1 MGSKLSDSLAFCTAK
16 VKVFHIKVYL
26 YDVQYHHMELSKDI
40 LGGRQMEDRVLDW
53 AVYEKTAREMAAEG
67 LVLLKND
74 NKALP
79 LKQGETVSVFGRMQ
93 NHYYKSGTG
102 SGGMVNVARVVG
114 ILDALNECKDVNV
127 NQKLAETYAAWD
139 KEHPV
144 ELGLGWG
151 QEPWSQAE
159 MPVTDELV
167 QEAAGESDSAI
178 VIIARTAGEDKD
190 NTLEKGAFMLTD
202 IETDM
207 LRLVRENFQK
217 MVVLL
222 NVGGLIDMSFLDTIS
237 PDACMYVWQGG
248 MVGGYGVVDVL
259 VGDVSP
265 SGKLT
270 DTIAYDIKDYPA
282 YDNFGGEERNFYAE
296 DIYVG
301 YRYFETFA
309 KDKVRYPFGYGLS
322 YTDFKIGVK
331 HASMDFEKGVAN
343 ICVKVTNTG
352 KRLGKEV
359 VQVYGEMP
367 QGRLGKPSRV
377 LIDFAKTKELVPG
390 LSDELKFEIPLDRMA
405 SFDDSGVTGHRNC
418 YVLEAGDYTI
428 HVGNSI
434 RNTTECLF
442 FELAETVELQKLQE
456 ALAPYE
462 KFDRMK
468 PFCDENGRM
477 LIEYEETPLVTV
489 DMYDR
494 REQELPE
501 EIPVTGDKGITLLDV
516 REGRATMDEFIAQ
529 FDDED
534 LACFVRGEGMGSS
547 LVTAGTASAFAGV
560 SPNLIA
566 HKIPSVCCDD
576 GPSGMRLDSGMKAFS
591 LPNGTLCG
599 CSFNKELNTRLYAL
613 LGLEMTANKVE
624 VLLGPGMNI
633 HRHPL
638 NGRNFEYFSEDPYL
652 TGSIATAQLE
662 GLKSSG
668 VSGTIKHFCGNN
680 QEYHRHTTDSV
691 ISQRALRE
699 IYLKGFEIAVKS
711 GYADS
716 VMTTYG
722 LVNGLYT
729 AGSYDLNTTILRNEW
744 GFTGVV
750 MTDWWASINRR
761 GMEPDANDFAT
772 MIQAQNDMYMCCP
785 DGSKNMGGDNVI
797 EALQDGRILRAEL
810 QRIAKNVC
818 NFAMNTNAFKR
829 LVGEPVE
836 VEIIN
841 RPKQADDFS
850 IDDVEYINVD
860 RDILI
865 DLTEKAST
873 ADTNYVIALDVE
885 HPGEYEVSLRGSS
898 TLEKLAQL
906 PCTLFFNGFPVSNF
920 TFNGTD
926 GKDVVIRKEVK
937 FYGRFNVLR
946 LYVKSNGL
954 DLKDIKFSFEKEF

>member
-1 MGSKLSDSLAFCTAK
+1 
-16 VKVFHIKVYL
+16 
-26 YDVQYHHMELSKDI
+26 
-40 LGGRQMEDRVLDW
+40 MEDRVLDW
-53 AVYEKTAREMAAEG
+53 AVYENTAREMVAEG

-102 SGGMVNVARVVG
+102 SGGMVNVAKVVG

-159 MPVTDELV
+159 MPVTEELV

-331 HASMDFEKGVAN
+331 HASLDFEKGVAN

-405 SFDDSGVTGHRNC
+405 SFDDSGATGHRNC

-501 EIPVTGDKGITLLDV
+501 EILVTGDKGITLLDV
-516 REGRATMDEFIAQ
+516 REGRASMDEFIAQ

-680 QEYHRHTTDSV
+680 QEYHRHTMDSV

-699 IYLKGFEIAVKS
+699 VYLKGFEIAVKS

-785 DGSKNMGGDNVI
+785 DGSKNMGGDNVL

-818 NFAMNTNAFKR
+818 SFAMDTNAFKR
-829 LVGEPVE
+829 LVGEPVNI
-836 VEIIN
+836 EIIN

-865 DLTEKAST
+865 DLTEKTST

-954 DLKDIKFSFEKEF
+954 DLKDIKFRFEKEF

>member
-1 MGSKLSDSLAFCTAK
+1 
-16 VKVFHIKVYL
+16 
-26 YDVQYHHMELSKDI
+26 MELSKDI

-53 AVYEKTAREMAAEG
+53 EVYEKTAREMAAEG

-139 KEHPV
+139 EEHPV

-159 MPVTDELV
+159 MPVTEELV

-190 NTLEKGAFMLTD
+190 NTFEKGAFMLTD

-248 MVGGYGVVDVL
+248 MVGGYGVADVL

-331 HASMDFEKGVAN
+331 HASLDFEKGVAN

-405 SFDDSGVTGHRNC
+405 SFDDSGATGHRNC

-516 REGRATMDEFIAQ
+516 REGKASMDEFIAQ

-829 LVGEPVE
+829 LVGEPVNI
-836 VEIIN
+836 EIIN

>member
-1 MGSKLSDSLAFCTAK
+1 
-16 VKVFHIKVYL
+16 
-26 YDVQYHHMELSKDI
+26 
-40 LGGRQMEDRVLDW
+40 MEDRVLDW
-53 AVYEKTAREMAAEG
+53 AVYEKTAREMVAEG

-102 SGGMVNVARVVG
+102 SGGMVNVAKVVG

-144 ELGLGWG
+144 ELGFGWG

-159 MPVTDELV
+159 MPVTEELV

-190 NTLEKGAFMLTD
+190 NTLEKGAYMLTD
-202 IETDM
+202 IELDM
-207 LRLVRENFQK
+207 LRLVRENFKK
-217 MVVLL
+217 MTVLL
-222 NVGGLIDMSFLDTIS
+222 NVGGLIDMSFLDSIS

-259 VGDVSP
+259 MGDVSP

-282 YDNFGGEERNFYAE
+282 YDNFGDEKRNFYAE

-322 YTDFKIGVK
+322 YTDFKISVK
-331 HASMDFEKGVAN
+331 HASLDFENGVAN

-367 QGRLGKPSRV
+367 QGKLGKPARV
-377 LIDFAKTKELVPG
+377 LIDFDKTKEIIPG

-405 SFDDSGVTGHRNC
+405 SFDDSGVTGYRNC

-434 RNTTECLF
+434 RNTEECLF
-442 FELAETVELQKLQE
+442 FELAETVEIQKLQE

-494 REQELPE
+494 RKQELPE
-501 EIPVTGDKGITLLDV
+501 EIPVTDDKGIALLDV
-516 REGRATMDEFIAQ
+516 KEGRSSMDEFIAQ

-560 SPNLIA
+560 SPKLIA

-599 CSFNKELNTRLYAL
+599 CSFNRELNTRLYTL
-613 LGLEMTANKVE
+613 LGLEMTANRVE

-633 HRHPL
+633 HRFPL

-652 TGSIATAQLE
+652 TGAMATAQLK

-680 QEYHRHTTDSV
+680 QEYSRHTSDSI

-699 IYLKGFEIAVKS
+699 IYLKGFEMAVRS

-716 VMTTYG
+716 IMTTYG

-761 GMEPDANDFAT
+761 GEEPNRTDFAT

-785 DGSKNMGGDNVI
+785 DGSKNMSNDNVI
-797 EALQDGRILRAEL
+797 EALQDGRIERAEL

-818 NFAMNTNAFKR
+818 NFAMNTNAFLR
-829 LVGEPVE
+829 IVGEPVNI
-836 VEIIN
+836 EIIN
-841 RPKQADDFS
+841 RPKMADDFDL
-850 IDDVEYINVD
+850 DDVEYSIVD
-860 RDILI
+860 KDIVI
-865 DLTEKAST
+865 DLTEKASV
-873 ADTNYVIALDVE
+873 ADTNYVIALDISA
-885 HPGEYEVSLRGSS
+885 PGEYKVRLRGSS
-898 TLEKLAQL
+898 TLGELAQI
-906 PCTLFFNGFPVSNF
+906 PCTLFYNGFPVSNF

-926 GKDVVIRKEVK
+926 GKVVVIEKNIK
-937 FYGRFNVLR
+937 LYNRFNVLR

-954 DLKDIKFSFEKEF
+954 NLKDVEFIFEKELQ

>member
-1 MGSKLSDSLAFCTAK
+1 
-16 VKVFHIKVYL
+16 
-26 YDVQYHHMELSKDI
+26 
-40 LGGRQMEDRVLDW
+40 MEDRVLDW
-53 AVYEKTAREMAAEG
+53 AVYEKTAREMVAEG

-102 SGGMVNVARVVG
+102 SGGMVNVAKVVG

-159 MPVTDELV
+159 MPVTEELV

-331 HASMDFEKGVAN
+331 HASLDFEKGVAN

-405 SFDDSGVTGHRNC
+405 SFDDSGATGHRNC

-501 EIPVTGDKGITLLDV
+501 EILVTGDKGITLLDV
-516 REGRATMDEFIAQ
+516 REGRASMDEFIAQ

-680 QEYHRHTTDSV
+680 QEYHRHTMDSV

-699 IYLKGFEIAVKS
+699 VYLKGFEIAVKS
-711 GYADS
+711 GYTDS

-785 DGSKNMGGDNVI
+785 DGSKNMGGDNVL

-818 NFAMNTNAFKR
+818 SFAMDTNAFKR
-829 LVGEPVE
+829 LVGEPVNI
-836 VEIIN
+836 EIIN

>member
-1 MGSKLSDSLAFCTAK
+1 
-16 VKVFHIKVYL
+16 
-26 YDVQYHHMELSKDI
+26 
-40 LGGRQMEDRVLDW
+40 MEDRVLDW
-53 AVYEKTAREMAAEG
+53 AVYEKTAREMVAEG

-102 SGGMVNVARVVG
+102 SGGMVNVAKVVG

-331 HASMDFEKGVAN
+331 HASLDFEKGVAN

-405 SFDDSGVTGHRNC
+405 SFDDSGAAGHRNC

-468 PFCDENGRM
+468 PFCDENGMM

-516 REGRATMDEFIAQ
+516 REGKATMDEFIAQ

-591 LPNGTLCG
+591 LSNGTLCG

-680 QEYHRHTTDSV
+680 QEYHRHTMDSV

-785 DGSKNMGGDNVI
+785 DGSKNMGGDNVL

-818 NFAMNTNAFKR
+818 SFAMDTNAFKR
-829 LVGEPVE
+829 LVGEPVNI
-836 VEIIN
+836 EIIN

>member
-1 MGSKLSDSLAFCTAK
+1 
-16 VKVFHIKVYL
+16 
-26 YDVQYHHMELSKDI
+26 
-40 LGGRQMEDRVLDW
+40 MEDRVLDW
-53 AVYEKTAREMAAEG
+53 AVYENTAREMVAEG

-102 SGGMVNVARVVG
+102 SGGMVNVAKVVG

-159 MPVTDELV
+159 MPVTEELV

-331 HASMDFEKGVAN
+331 HASLDFEKGVAN

-405 SFDDSGVTGHRNC
+405 SFDDSGATGHRNC

-501 EIPVTGDKGITLLDV
+501 EIPVTADKGITLLDV
-516 REGRATMDEFIAQ
+516 KESRATMDEFIAQ

-599 CSFNKELNTRLYAL
+599 CSFNRELNTRLYAL

-633 HRHPL
+633 HRYPL
-638 NGRNFEYFSEDPYL
+638 NGRNFEYFSEDPYI
-652 TGSIATAQLE
+652 TGSIAAAQLE

-711 GYADS
+711 GYADA

-785 DGSKNMGGDNVI
+785 DGSKNMGGDNVL
-797 EALQDGRILRAEL
+797 EALQDGRILRTEL

-818 NFAMNTNAFKR
+818 SFAMDTNAFKR
-829 LVGEPVE
+829 LVGEPVNI
-836 VEIIN
+836 EIIN

-937 FYGRFNVLR
+937 FYSRFNVLR

>member
-1 MGSKLSDSLAFCTAK
+1 
-16 VKVFHIKVYL
+16 
-26 YDVQYHHMELSKDI
+26 
-40 LGGRQMEDRVLDW
+40 MEDRVLDW
-53 AVYEKTAREMAAEG
+53 AVYEKTAREMVAEG

-102 SGGMVNVARVVG
+102 SGGMVNVAKVVG

-159 MPVTDELV
+159 MPVTEELV

-331 HASMDFEKGVAN
+331 HASLDFEKGVAN

-390 LSDELKFEIPLDRMA
+390 LSDELKFEIPLERMA
-405 SFDDSGVTGHRNC
+405 SFDDSGATGHRNC

-442 FELAETVELQKLQE
+442 FELAETVELKKLQE

-516 REGRATMDEFIAQ
+516 KEGRASMDEFIAQ

-566 HKIPSVCCDD
+566 HKIPSVCCGD

-599 CSFNKELNTRLYAL
+599 CSFNRELNTRLYAL

-680 QEYHRHTTDSV
+680 QEYHRHTMDSV

-772 MIQAQNDMYMCCP
+772 MIQAQNDMYMCCL
-785 DGSKNMGGDNVI
+785 DGSKNMGGDNVL

-818 NFAMNTNAFKR
+818 SFAMDTNAFKR

-836 VEIIN
+836 IEIIN

>member
-1 MGSKLSDSLAFCTAK
+1 
-16 VKVFHIKVYL
+16 
-26 YDVQYHHMELSKDI
+26 
-40 LGGRQMEDRVLDW
+40 MEDRVLDW

-159 MPVTDELV
+159 MPVTEELV
-167 QEAAGESDSAI
+167 QEVAGESDSAI

-248 MVGGYGVVDVL
+248 MVGGYGVADVL

-331 HASMDFEKGVAN
+331 HASLDFEKGVAN

-377 LIDFAKTKELVPG
+377 LIDFSKTKELVPG

-434 RNTTECLF
+434 RNTTECLL

-501 EIPVTGDKGITLLDV
+501 EIPVTGDKGIMLLDV
-516 REGRATMDEFIAQ
+516 REGKATMDEFIAQ

-599 CSFNKELNTRLYAL
+599 SSFNRELNTRLYAL

-680 QEYHRHTTDSV
+680 QE
-691 ISQRALRE
+691 
-699 IYLKGFEIAVKS
+699 
-711 GYADS
+711 
-716 VMTTYG
+716 
-722 LVNGLYT
+722 
-729 AGSYDLNTTILRNEW
+729 
-744 GFTGVV
+744 
-750 MTDWWASINRR
+750 
-761 GMEPDANDFAT
+761 
-772 MIQAQNDMYMCCP
+772 
-785 DGSKNMGGDNVI
+785 
-797 EALQDGRILRAEL
+797 
-810 QRIAKNVC
+810 
-818 NFAMNTNAFKR
+818 
-829 LVGEPVE
+829 
-836 VEIIN
+836 
-841 RPKQADDFS
+841 
-850 IDDVEYINVD
+850 
-860 RDILI
+860 
-865 DLTEKAST
+865 
-873 ADTNYVIALDVE
+873 
-885 HPGEYEVSLRGSS
+885 
-898 TLEKLAQL
+898 
-906 PCTLFFNGFPVSNF
+906 
-920 TFNGTD
+920 
-926 GKDVVIRKEVK
+926 
-937 FYGRFNVLR
+937 
-946 LYVKSNGL
+946 
-954 DLKDIKFSFEKEF
+954 

>member
-1 MGSKLSDSLAFCTAK
+1 
-16 VKVFHIKVYL
+16 
-26 YDVQYHHMELSKDI
+26 
-40 LGGRQMEDRVLDW
+40 MEDRVLDW
-53 AVYEKTAREMAAEG
+53 AVYENTAREMVAEG

-102 SGGMVNVARVVG
+102 SGGMVNVAKVVG

-159 MPVTDELV
+159 MPVTEELV

-405 SFDDSGVTGHRNC
+405 SFDDSGATGHRNC

-501 EIPVTGDKGITLLDV
+501 EILVTGDKGITLLDV
-516 REGRATMDEFIAQ
+516 REGRASMDEFIAQ

-680 QEYHRHTTDSV
+680 QEYHRHTMDSV

-699 IYLKGFEIAVKS
+699 VYLKGFEIAVKS

-785 DGSKNMGGDNVI
+785 DGSKNMGGDNVL

-818 NFAMNTNAFKR
+818 SFAMDTNAFKR
-829 LVGEPVE
+829 LVGEPVNI
-836 VEIIN
+836 EIIN

-954 DLKDIKFSFEKEF
+954 DLKDIKFRFEKEF

>member
-1 MGSKLSDSLAFCTAK
+1 
-16 VKVFHIKVYL
+16 
-26 YDVQYHHMELSKDI
+26 
-40 LGGRQMEDRVLDW
+40 MEDRVLDW
-53 AVYEKTAREMAAEG
+53 AVYEKTAREMVAEG

-102 SGGMVNVARVVG
+102 SGGMVNVAKVVG

-159 MPVTDELV
+159 MPVTEELV

-331 HASMDFEKGVAN
+331 HASLDFEKGVAN

-377 LIDFAKTKELVPG
+377 LVDFAKTKELVPG

-405 SFDDSGVTGHRNC
+405 SFDDSGATGHRNC

-516 REGRATMDEFIAQ
+516 KESRATMDEFVAQ

-599 CSFNKELNTRLYAL
+599 CSFNRELNTRLYAL

-680 QEYHRHTTDSV
+680 QEYHRHTMDSV

-785 DGSKNMGGDNVI
+785 DGSKNMGGDNVL
-797 EALQDGRILRAEL
+797 EALHDGRILRAEL

-818 NFAMNTNAFKR
+818 SFAMDTNAFKR

-836 VEIIN
+836 IEIIN
-841 RPKQADDFS
+841 RPKQTDDFS

-885 HPGEYEVSLRGSS
+885 HPGEYDVSLRGSS

-937 FYGRFNVLR
+937 FYSRFNVLR

>member
-1 MGSKLSDSLAFCTAK
+1 MFKMLE
-16 VKVFHIKVYL
+16 VKY
-26 YDVQYHHMELSKDI
+26 
-40 LGGRQMEDRVLDW
+40 MEDRILDW
-53 AVYEKTAREMAAEG
+53 AVYEKTAREMVTEG
-67 LVLLKND
+67 MVLLKND

-159 MPVTDELV
+159 MPVTEELV

-202 IETDM
+202 IELDM
-207 LRLVRENFQK
+207 LRLVRDNFKK
-217 MVVLL
+217 MIVLL
-222 NVGGLIDMSFLDTIS
+222 NVGGLIDMSFFDTIS

-259 VGDVSP
+259 MGDVSP

-282 YDNFGGEERNFYAE
+282 YDNFGDEKRNFYAE

-322 YTDFKIGVK
+322 YTDFKISVK
-331 HASMDFEKGVAN
+331 HASLDFEKGVAN

-367 QGRLGKPSRV
+367 QGKLGKPARV
-377 LIDFAKTKELVPG
+377 LIDFGKTKELVPG

-434 RNTTECLF
+434 RNTAECLL

-477 LIEYEETPLVTV
+477 LVEYEETPLVTV

-494 REQELPE
+494 RKQELPE

-516 REGRATMDEFIAQ
+516 KEGKSSMDEFIAQ

-560 SPNLIA
+560 SPKLIV

-576 GPSGMRLDSGMKAFS
+576 GPSGMRFDSGMKAFS

-599 CSFNKELNTRLYAL
+599 CSFNRELNTRLYAL
-613 LGLEMTANKVE
+613 LGLEMTANRVE

-633 HRHPL
+633 HRFPL

-652 TGSIATAQLE
+652 TGSMATAQLK

-680 QEYHRHTTDSV
+680 QEFHRHTSDSI

-699 IYLKGFEIAVKS
+699 IYLKGFEMAVKS

-716 VMTTYG
+716 IMTTYG

-729 AGSYDLNTTILRNEW
+729 AGSYDLNTEILRNEW
-744 GFTGVV
+744 RFTGVV

-761 GMEPDANDFAT
+761 GEEPSRTDFAT

-785 DGSKNMGGDNVI
+785 DGSKNMSDDNVI
-797 EALQDGRILRAEL
+797 EALQDGRIERSEL

-818 NFAMNTNAFKR
+818 NFAMNTNAFLR
-829 LVGEPVE
+829 LVGEPVNI
-836 VEIIN
+836 EIIN
-841 RPKQADDFS
+841 RPKMADDFDL
-850 IDDVEYINVD
+850 DDVEYSVVD
-860 RDILI
+860 RDIVI
-865 DLTEKAST
+865 DLTEKASV
-873 ADTNYVIALDVE
+873 ADTNYVIALDISN
-885 HPGEYEVSLRGSS
+885 PGEYKIRLRGSS
-898 TLEKLAQL
+898 TLGELAQL
-906 PCTLFFNGFPVSNF
+906 PCTLFYNGFPVSNF

-926 GKDVVIRKEVK
+926 GKDVVIEKDIK
-937 FYGRFNVLR
+937 FYNRFNVLR

-954 DLKDIKFSFEKEF
+954 DLKDIEFSFDKELQ

>member
-1 MGSKLSDSLAFCTAK
+1 
-16 VKVFHIKVYL
+16 
-26 YDVQYHHMELSKDI
+26 
-40 LGGRQMEDRVLDW
+40 MEDRVLDW
-53 AVYEKTAREMAAEG
+53 AVYEKTAREMVAEG

-102 SGGMVNVARVVG
+102 SGGMVNVAKVVG

-159 MPVTDELV
+159 MPVTEELV

-331 HASMDFEKGVAN
+331 HASLDFEKGVAN

-405 SFDDSGVTGHRNC
+405 SFDDSGATGHRNC

-494 REQELPE
+494 REWELPE
-501 EIPVTGDKGITLLDV
+501 EIPVTGDKEITLLDV
-516 REGRATMDEFIAQ
+516 REGRASMDEFIAQ

-797 EALQDGRILRAEL
+797 EALQDGRISRAEL

-818 NFAMNTNAFKR
+818 SFAMNTNAFKR
-829 LVGEPVE
+829 LVGEPVNI
-836 VEIIN
+836 EITN

-920 TFNGTD
+920 TFNGT
-926 GKDVVIRKEVK
+926 GGEDVVIRKKVK

>member
-1 MGSKLSDSLAFCTAK
+1 
-16 VKVFHIKVYL
+16 
-26 YDVQYHHMELSKDI
+26 
-40 LGGRQMEDRVLDW
+40 MEDRVLDW
-53 AVYEKTAREMAAEG
+53 AVYEKTAREMVAEG

-79 LKQGETVSVFGRMQ
+79 LKHGETVSVFGRMQ

-102 SGGMVNVARVVG
+102 SGGMVNVAKVVG

-159 MPVTDELV
+159 MPVTEELV

-248 MVGGYGVVDVL
+248 MFGGYGVVDVL

-331 HASMDFEKGVAN
+331 HASLDFEKGVAN

-405 SFDDSGVTGHRNC
+405 SFDDSGATGHRNC

-501 EIPVTGDKGITLLDV
+501 EIPVTGDKGITLLGV
-516 REGRATMDEFIAQ
+516 REGKATMDEFIAQ
-529 FDDED
+529 FDDEN

-599 CSFNKELNTRLYAL
+599 CSFNRELNTRLYAL

-633 HRHPL
+633 HRYPL

-680 QEYHRHTTDSV
+680 QEYHRHTMDSV

-785 DGSKNMGGDNVI
+785 DGSKNMGGDNVL
-797 EALQDGRILRAEL
+797 EALHDGRILRAEL

-818 NFAMNTNAFKR
+818 SFAMDTNAFKR

-836 VEIIN
+836 IEIIN
-841 RPKQADDFS
+841 RPKQTDDFS

-885 HPGEYEVSLRGSS
+885 HPGEYDVSLRGSS

-937 FYGRFNVLR
+937 FYSRFNVLR

>member
-1 MGSKLSDSLAFCTAK
+1 
-16 VKVFHIKVYL
+16 
-26 YDVQYHHMELSKDI
+26 
-40 LGGRQMEDRVLDW
+40 MEDRVLDW
-53 AVYEKTAREMAAEG
+53 AVYEKTAREMVAEG

-102 SGGMVNVARVVG
+102 SGGMVNVAKVVG

-159 MPVTDELV
+159 MPVTEELV

-248 MVGGYGVVDVL
+248 MFGGYGVVDVL

-331 HASMDFEKGVAN
+331 HASLDFEKGVAN

-405 SFDDSGVTGHRNC
+405 SFDDSGATGHRNC

-516 REGRATMDEFIAQ
+516 REGKATMDEFIAQ
-529 FDDED
+529 FDDEN

-599 CSFNKELNTRLYAL
+599 CSFNRELNTRLYAL

-633 HRHPL
+633 HRYPL

-680 QEYHRHTTDSV
+680 QEYHRHTMDSV

-785 DGSKNMGGDNVI
+785 DGSKNMGGDNVL
-797 EALQDGRILRAEL
+797 EALHDGRILRAEL

-818 NFAMNTNAFKR
+818 SFAMDTNAFKR

-836 VEIIN
+836 IEIIN
-841 RPKQADDFS
+841 RPKQTDDFS

-885 HPGEYEVSLRGSS
+885 HPGEYDVSLRGSS

-937 FYGRFNVLR
+937 FYSRFNVLR

>member
-1 MGSKLSDSLAFCTAK
+1 
-16 VKVFHIKVYL
+16 
-26 YDVQYHHMELSKDI
+26 
-40 LGGRQMEDRVLDW
+40 MEDRVLDW
-53 AVYEKTAREMAAEG
+53 AVYEKTAREMVAEG

-102 SGGMVNVARVVG
+102 SGGMVNVAKVVG

-159 MPVTDELV
+159 MPVTEELV

-331 HASMDFEKGVAN
+331 HASLDFEKGVAN

-405 SFDDSGVTGHRNC
+405 SFDDSGATGHRNC

-501 EIPVTGDKGITLLDV
+501 EILVTGDKGITLLDV
-516 REGRATMDEFIAQ
+516 REGRASMDEFIAQ

-680 QEYHRHTTDSV
+680 QEYHRHTMDSV

-699 IYLKGFEIAVKS
+699 VYLKGFEIAVKS

-785 DGSKNMGGDNVI
+785 DGSKNMGGDNVL

-818 NFAMNTNAFKR
+818 SFAMDTNAFKR
-829 LVGEPVE
+829 LVGEPVNI
-836 VEIIN
+836 EIIN

-937 FYGRFNVLR
+937 FYSRFNVLR

>member
-1 MGSKLSDSLAFCTAK
+1 
-16 VKVFHIKVYL
+16 
-26 YDVQYHHMELSKDI
+26 
-40 LGGRQMEDRVLDW
+40 MEDRVLDW
-53 AVYEKTAREMAAEG
+53 AVYEKTAREMVAEG

-102 SGGMVNVARVVG
+102 SGGMVNVAKVVG

-159 MPVTDELV
+159 MPVTEELV

-331 HASMDFEKGVAN
+331 HASLDFEKGVAN

-405 SFDDSGVTGHRNC
+405 SFDDSGATGHRNC

-494 REQELPE
+494 RERELPE
-501 EIPVTGDKGITLLDV
+501 EIPVTGDKEITLLDV
-516 REGRATMDEFIAQ
+516 REGRASMDEFIAQ

-680 QEYHRHTTDSV
+680 QEYHRHITDSV

-785 DGSKNMGGDNVI
+785 DGSKNMGGDNVL

-818 NFAMNTNAFKR
+818 SFAMDTNAFKR
-829 LVGEPVE
+829 LVGEPVNI
-836 VEIIN
+836 EIIN

-865 DLTEKAST
+865 DLTEKTST

>member
-1 MGSKLSDSLAFCTAK
+1 
-16 VKVFHIKVYL
+16 
-26 YDVQYHHMELSKDI
+26 
-40 LGGRQMEDRVLDW
+40 MEDRVLDW
-53 AVYEKTAREMAAEG
+53 AVYENTAREMVAEG

-102 SGGMVNVARVVG
+102 SGGMVNVAKVVG

-159 MPVTDELV
+159 MPVTEELV

-331 HASMDFEKGVAN
+331 HASLDFEKGVAN

-405 SFDDSGVTGHRNC
+405 SFDDSGATGHRNC

-501 EIPVTGDKGITLLDV
+501 EIPVTADKGITLLDV
-516 REGRATMDEFIAQ
+516 KESRATMDEFIAQ

-599 CSFNKELNTRLYAL
+599 CSFNRELNTRLYAL

-633 HRHPL
+633 HRYPL
-638 NGRNFEYFSEDPYL
+638 NGRNFEYFSEDPYI
-652 TGSIATAQLE
+652 TGSIAAAQLE

-711 GYADS
+711 GYADA

-729 AGSYDLNTTILRNEW
+729 AGSYDLNTIILRNEW

-785 DGSKNMGGDNVI
+785 DGSKNMGGDNVL
-797 EALQDGRILRAEL
+797 EALQDGRILRTEL

-818 NFAMNTNAFKR
+818 SFAMDTNAFKR
-829 LVGEPVE
+829 LVGEPVNI
-836 VEIIN
+836 EIIN

-937 FYGRFNVLR
+937 FYSRFNVLR

>member
-1 MGSKLSDSLAFCTAK
+1 
-16 VKVFHIKVYL
+16 
-26 YDVQYHHMELSKDI
+26 
-40 LGGRQMEDRVLDW
+40 MEDRVLDW
-53 AVYEKTAREMAAEG
+53 AVYEKTAREMVAEG

-102 SGGMVNVARVVG
+102 SGGMVNVAKVVG

-159 MPVTDELV
+159 MPVTEELV

-331 HASMDFEKGVAN
+331 HASLDFEKGVAN

-405 SFDDSGVTGHRNC
+405 SFDDSGATGHRNC

-516 REGRATMDEFIAQ
+516 REGKATMDEFIAQ
-529 FDDED
+529 FDDEN

-599 CSFNKELNTRLYAL
+599 CSFNRELNTRLYAL

-633 HRHPL
+633 HRYPL

-680 QEYHRHTTDSV
+680 QEYHRHTMDSV

-785 DGSKNMGGDNVI
+785 DGSKNMGGDNVL
-797 EALQDGRILRAEL
+797 EALHDGRILRAEL

-818 NFAMNTNAFKR
+818 SFAMDTNAFKR

-836 VEIIN
+836 IEIIN
-841 RPKQADDFS
+841 RPKQTDDFS

-885 HPGEYEVSLRGSS
+885 HPGEYDVSLRGSS

-937 FYGRFNVLR
+937 FYSRFNVLR

>member
-1 MGSKLSDSLAFCTAK
+1 
-16 VKVFHIKVYL
+16 
-26 YDVQYHHMELSKDI
+26 
-40 LGGRQMEDRVLDW
+40 MEDRVLDW
-53 AVYEKTAREMAAEG
+53 AVYEKTAREMVAEG

-102 SGGMVNVARVVG
+102 SGGMVNVAKVVG

-159 MPVTDELV
+159 MPVTEELV

-331 HASMDFEKGVAN
+331 HASLDFEKGVAN

-377 LIDFAKTKELVPG
+377 LIDFAKTKELVSG

-405 SFDDSGVTGHRNC
+405 SFDDSGATGHRNC

-516 REGRATMDEFIAQ
+516 REGKATMDEFIAQ
-529 FDDED
+529 FDDEN

-560 SPNLIA
+560 SSNLIA

-599 CSFNKELNTRLYAL
+599 CSFNRELNTRLYAL

-633 HRHPL
+633 HRYPL

-680 QEYHRHTTDSV
+680 QEYHRHTMDSV

-785 DGSKNMGGDNVI
+785 DGSKNMGGDNVL
-797 EALQDGRILRAEL
+797 EALHDGRILRAEL

-818 NFAMNTNAFKR
+818 SFAMDTNAFKR

-836 VEIIN
+836 IEIIN

-885 HPGEYEVSLRGSS
+885 HPGEYDVSLRGSS

-937 FYGRFNVLR
+937 FYSRFNVLR

>member
-1 MGSKLSDSLAFCTAK
+1 
-16 VKVFHIKVYL
+16 
-26 YDVQYHHMELSKDI
+26 
-40 LGGRQMEDRVLDW
+40 MEDRVLDW
-53 AVYEKTAREMAAEG
+53 AVYEKTAREMVAEG

-74 NKALP
+74 NKVLP

-102 SGGMVNVARVVG
+102 SGGMVNVAKVVG

-159 MPVTDELV
+159 MPVTEELV

-331 HASMDFEKGVAN
+331 HASLDFEKGVAN

-405 SFDDSGVTGHRNC
+405 SFDDSGATGHRNC

-501 EIPVTGDKGITLLDV
+501 EIPVTGDKGVTLLDV
-516 REGRATMDEFIAQ
+516 KEGRATMDEFVAQ

-534 LACFVRGEGMGSS
+534 LACFVRGEGMGRS

-599 CSFNKELNTRLYAL
+599 CSFNRELNTRLYAL

-680 QEYHRHTTDSV
+680 QEYHRHTMDSV

-785 DGSKNMGGDNVI
+785 DGSKNMGGDNVL

-818 NFAMNTNAFKR
+818 SFAMDTNAFKR
-829 LVGEPVE
+829 LVGEPVNI
-836 VEIIN
+836 EIIN

-885 HPGEYEVSLRGSS
+885 HPGEYDVSLRGSS

-937 FYGRFNVLR
+937 FYSRFNVLR

>member
-1 MGSKLSDSLAFCTAK
+1 
-16 VKVFHIKVYL
+16 
-26 YDVQYHHMELSKDI
+26 
-40 LGGRQMEDRVLDW
+40 MEDRVLDW
-53 AVYEKTAREMAAEG
+53 AVYEKTAREMVAEG

-102 SGGMVNVARVVG
+102 SGGMVNVAKVVG

-159 MPVTDELV
+159 MPVTEELV

-331 HASMDFEKGVAN
+331 HASLDFEKGVAN

-405 SFDDSGVTGHRNC
+405 SFDDSGATGHRNC

-516 REGRATMDEFIAQ
+516 REGKATMDEFIAQ
-529 FDDED
+529 FDDEN

-599 CSFNKELNTRLYAL
+599 CSFNRELNTRLYAL

-633 HRHPL
+633 HRYPL

-680 QEYHRHTTDSV
+680 QEYHRHTMDSV

-785 DGSKNMGGDNVI
+785 DGSKNMGGDNVL
-797 EALQDGRILRAEL
+797 EALHDGRILRAEL
-810 QRIAKNVC
+810 QRITKNVC
-818 NFAMNTNAFKR
+818 SFAMDTNAFKR

-836 VEIIN
+836 IEIIN

-885 HPGEYEVSLRGSS
+885 HPGEYDVSLRGSS

-937 FYGRFNVLR
+937 FYSRFNVLR

>member
-1 MGSKLSDSLAFCTAK
+1 
-16 VKVFHIKVYL
+16 
-26 YDVQYHHMELSKDI
+26 
-40 LGGRQMEDRVLDW
+40 MEDRILDW
-53 AVYEKTAREMAAEG
+53 AVYEKTAREMVAEG

-102 SGGMVNVARVVG
+102 SGGMVNVAKVVG

-159 MPVTDELV
+159 MPVTEELV

-331 HASMDFEKGVAN
+331 HASLDFEKGVAN

-405 SFDDSGVTGHRNC
+405 SFDDSGATGHRNC

-494 REQELPE
+494 RERELPE
-501 EIPVTGDKGITLLDV
+501 EIPVTGDKEITLLDV
-516 REGRATMDEFIAQ
+516 REGRASMDEFIAQ

-797 EALQDGRILRAEL
+797 EALQDGRISRAEL

-818 NFAMNTNAFKR
+818 SFAMNTNAFKR
-829 LVGEPVE
+829 LVGEPVNI
-836 VEIIN
+836 EITN

-920 TFNGTD
+920 TFNGT
-926 GKDVVIRKEVK
+926 GGEDVVIRKKVK

>member
-1 MGSKLSDSLAFCTAK
+1 
-16 VKVFHIKVYL
+16 
-26 YDVQYHHMELSKDI
+26 
-40 LGGRQMEDRVLDW
+40 MEDRVLDW

-102 SGGMVNVARVVG
+102 SGGMVNVAKVVG

-159 MPVTDELV
+159 MPVTEELV

-248 MVGGYGVVDVL
+248 MFGGYGVVDVL

-331 HASMDFEKGVAN
+331 HASLDFEKGVAN

-405 SFDDSGVTGHRNC
+405 SFDDSGATGHRNC

-516 REGRATMDEFIAQ
+516 REGKATMDEFIAQ
-529 FDDED
+529 FDDEN

-599 CSFNKELNTRLYAL
+599 CSFNRELNTRLYAL

-633 HRHPL
+633 HRYPL

-680 QEYHRHTTDSV
+680 QEYHRHTMDSV

-785 DGSKNMGGDNVI
+785 DGSKNMGGDNVL
-797 EALQDGRILRAEL
+797 EALHDGRILRAEL

-818 NFAMNTNAFKR
+818 SFAMDTNAFKR

-836 VEIIN
+836 IEIIN
-841 RPKQADDFS
+841 RPKQTDDFS

-885 HPGEYEVSLRGSS
+885 HPGEYDVSLRGSS

-937 FYGRFNVLR
+937 FYSRFNVLR

>member
-1 MGSKLSDSLAFCTAK
+1 
-16 VKVFHIKVYL
+16 
-26 YDVQYHHMELSKDI
+26 
-40 LGGRQMEDRVLDW
+40 MEDRVLDW
-53 AVYEKTAREMAAEG
+53 AVYEKTAREMVAEG

-102 SGGMVNVARVVG
+102 SGGMVNVAKVVG

-159 MPVTDELV
+159 MPVTEELV

-331 HASMDFEKGVAN
+331 HASLDFEKGVAN

-390 LSDELKFEIPLDRMA
+390 LSDELKFEIPLERMA
-405 SFDDSGVTGHRNC
+405 SFDDSGATGHRNC

-494 REQELPE
+494 RERELPE
-501 EIPVTGDKGITLLDV
+501 EIPVTGDKEITLLDV
-516 REGRATMDEFIAQ
+516 REGRASMDEFIAQ

-797 EALQDGRILRAEL
+797 EALKDGRISRAEL

-818 NFAMNTNAFKR
+818 SFAMNTNAFKR
-829 LVGEPVE
+829 LVGEPVNI
-836 VEIIN
+836 EITN

-920 TFNGTD
+920 TFNGT
-926 GKDVVIRKEVK
+926 GGEDVVIRKKVK

>member
-1 MGSKLSDSLAFCTAK
+1 
-16 VKVFHIKVYL
+16 
-26 YDVQYHHMELSKDI
+26 
-40 LGGRQMEDRVLDW
+40 MEDRVLDW

-127 NQKLAETYAAWD
+127 NQKLAETYVAWD

-159 MPVTDELV
+159 MPVTEALV

-248 MVGGYGVVDVL
+248 MLGGYGVADVL

-331 HASMDFEKGVAN
+331 HASLDFEKGVAN

-418 YVLEAGDYTI
+418 YVLENGNYTI

-516 REGRATMDEFIAQ
+516 REGKATMDEFIAQ

-599 CSFNKELNTRLYAL
+599 CSFNWELNTRLYAL

-652 TGSIATAQLE
+652 TGAMATAQLK

-818 NFAMNTNAFKR
+818 NFAMDTNAFKR
-829 LVGEPVE
+829 LVGEPVNI
-836 VEIIN
+836 EIIN

-885 HPGEYEVSLRGSS
+885 HPGEYAVSLRGSS
-898 TLEKLAQL
+898 RLEKLAQL

-954 DLKDIKFSFEKEF
+954 DLKDIEFSFEKDLQ

>member
-1 MGSKLSDSLAFCTAK
+1 
-16 VKVFHIKVYL
+16 
-26 YDVQYHHMELSKDI
+26 
-40 LGGRQMEDRVLDW
+40 MEDRVLDW
-53 AVYEKTAREMAAEG
+53 AVYEKTAREMVAEG

-102 SGGMVNVARVVG
+102 SGGMVNVAKVVG

-159 MPVTDELV
+159 MPVTEELV

-309 KDKVRYPFGYGLS
+309 KEKVRYPFGYGLS

-331 HASMDFEKGVAN
+331 HASLDFEKGVAN

-405 SFDDSGVTGHRNC
+405 SFDDSGATGHRNC

-494 REQELPE
+494 RERELPE
-501 EIPVTGDKGITLLDV
+501 EIPVTGDKEITLLDV
-516 REGRATMDEFIAQ
+516 REGRASMDEFIAQ

-599 CSFNKELNTRLYAL
+599 CSFNRELNTRLYAL

-633 HRHPL
+633 HRYPL

-680 QEYHRHTTDSV
+680 QEYHRHTMDSV

-699 IYLKGFEIAVKS
+699 VYLKGFEIAVKS

-785 DGSKNMGGDNVI
+785 DGSKNMGGDNVL

-818 NFAMNTNAFKR
+818 SFAMDTNAFKR
-829 LVGEPVE
+829 LVGEPVNI
-836 VEIIN
+836 EIIN

>member
-1 MGSKLSDSLAFCTAK
+1 
-16 VKVFHIKVYL
+16 
-26 YDVQYHHMELSKDI
+26 
-40 LGGRQMEDRVLDW
+40 MEDRVLDW
-53 AVYEKTAREMAAEG
+53 AVYEKTAREMVAEG

-79 LKQGETVSVFGRMQ
+79 FKQGETVSVFGRMQ

-102 SGGMVNVARVVG
+102 SGGMVNVAKVVG

-159 MPVTDELV
+159 MPVTEELV

-331 HASMDFEKGVAN
+331 HASLDFEKGVAN

-405 SFDDSGVTGHRNC
+405 SFDDSGATDHRNC

-477 LIEYEETPLVTV
+477 LIEYEETPIVTV

-516 REGRATMDEFIAQ
+516 KEGRASMDEFIAQ

-680 QEYHRHTTDSV
+680 QEYHRHTMDSV

-785 DGSKNMGGDNVI
+785 DGSKNMGGDNVL

-818 NFAMNTNAFKR
+818 SFAMDTNAFKR
-829 LVGEPVE
+829 LVGEPVNI
-836 VEIIN
+836 EIIN

>member
-1 MGSKLSDSLAFCTAK
+1 
-16 VKVFHIKVYL
+16 
-26 YDVQYHHMELSKDI
+26 
-40 LGGRQMEDRVLDW
+40 MEDRVLDW
-53 AVYEKTAREMAAEG
+53 AVYEKTAREMVAEG

-102 SGGMVNVARVVG
+102 SGGMVNVAKVVG

-159 MPVTDELV
+159 MPVTEELV

-222 NVGGLIDMSFLDTIS
+222 NVGSLIDMSFLDTIS

-309 KDKVRYPFGYGLS
+309 KEKVRYPFGYGLS

-331 HASMDFEKGVAN
+331 HASLDFEKGVAN

-405 SFDDSGVTGHRNC
+405 SFDDSGATGHRNC

-494 REQELPE
+494 RERELPE
-501 EIPVTGDKGITLLDV
+501 EIPVTGDKEITLLDV
-516 REGRATMDEFIAQ
+516 REGRASMDEFIAQ

-797 EALQDGRILRAEL
+797 EALQDGRISRAEL

-818 NFAMNTNAFKR
+818 SFAMNTNAFKR
-829 LVGEPVE
+829 LVGEPVNI
-836 VEIIN
+836 EITN

-920 TFNGTD
+920 TFNGT
-926 GKDVVIRKEVK
+926 GGEDVVIRKKVK

>member
-1 MGSKLSDSLAFCTAK
+1 
-16 VKVFHIKVYL
+16 
-26 YDVQYHHMELSKDI
+26 
-40 LGGRQMEDRVLDW
+40 MEDRVLDW
-53 AVYEKTAREMAAEG
+53 AVYEKTAREMVAEG

-102 SGGMVNVARVVG
+102 SGGMVNVAKVVG

-159 MPVTDELV
+159 MPVTEELV

-248 MVGGYGVVDVL
+248 MFGGYGVVDVL

-331 HASMDFEKGVAN
+331 HASLDFEKGVAN
-343 ICVKVTNTG
+343 ICVKVTNIG

-405 SFDDSGVTGHRNC
+405 SFDDSGATGHRNC

-516 REGRATMDEFIAQ
+516 REGKATMDEFIAQ
-529 FDDED
+529 FDDEN

-599 CSFNKELNTRLYAL
+599 CSFNRELNTRLYAL

-633 HRHPL
+633 HRYPL

-680 QEYHRHTTDSV
+680 QEYHRHTMDSV

-785 DGSKNMGGDNVI
+785 DGSKNMGGDNVL
-797 EALQDGRILRAEL
+797 EALHDGRILRAEL

-818 NFAMNTNAFKR
+818 SFAMDTNAFKR

-836 VEIIN
+836 IEIIN
-841 RPKQADDFS
+841 RPKQTDDFS

-885 HPGEYEVSLRGSS
+885 HPGEYDVSLRGSS

-937 FYGRFNVLR
+937 FYSRFNVLR

>member
-1 MGSKLSDSLAFCTAK
+1 
-16 VKVFHIKVYL
+16 
-26 YDVQYHHMELSKDI
+26 
-40 LGGRQMEDRVLDW
+40 MEDRVLDW
-53 AVYEKTAREMAAEG
+53 AVYEKTAREMVAEG

-74 NKALP
+74 NKVLP

-102 SGGMVNVARVVG
+102 SGGMVNVAKVVG

-159 MPVTDELV
+159 MPVTEELV

-331 HASMDFEKGVAN
+331 HASLDFEKGVAN

-405 SFDDSGVTGHRNC
+405 SFDDSGATGHRNC

-501 EIPVTGDKGITLLDV
+501 EILVTGDKGITLLDV
-516 REGRATMDEFIAQ
+516 REGRASMDEFIAQ

-680 QEYHRHTTDSV
+680 QEYHRHTMDSV

-699 IYLKGFEIAVKS
+699 VYLKGFEIAVKS

-785 DGSKNMGGDNVI
+785 DGSKNMGGDNVL

-818 NFAMNTNAFKR
+818 SFAMDTNAFKR
-829 LVGEPVE
+829 LVGEPVNI
-836 VEIIN
+836 EIIN

-937 FYGRFNVLR
+937 FYSRFNVLR

>member
-1 MGSKLSDSLAFCTAK
+1 
-16 VKVFHIKVYL
+16 
-26 YDVQYHHMELSKDI
+26 
-40 LGGRQMEDRVLDW
+40 MEDRVLDW
-53 AVYEKTAREMAAEG
+53 AVYEKTAREMVAEG

-102 SGGMVNVARVVG
+102 SGGMVNVAKVVG

-159 MPVTDELV
+159 MPVTEELV

-331 HASMDFEKGVAN
+331 HASLDFEKGVAN

-390 LSDELKFEIPLDRMA
+390 LSDELKFEIPLERMA
-405 SFDDSGVTGHRNC
+405 SFDDSGATGHRNC

-442 FELAETVELQKLQE
+442 FELAETVELKKLQE

-516 REGRATMDEFIAQ
+516 KEGRASMDEFIAQ

-599 CSFNKELNTRLYAL
+599 CSFNRELNTRLYAL

-680 QEYHRHTTDSV
+680 QEYHRHTMDSV

-772 MIQAQNDMYMCCP
+772 MIQAQNDMYMCCL
-785 DGSKNMGGDNVI
+785 DGSKNMGGDNVL

-818 NFAMNTNAFKR
+818 SFAMDTNAFKR

-836 VEIIN
+836 IEIIN

>member
-1 MGSKLSDSLAFCTAK
+1 
-16 VKVFHIKVYL
+16 
-26 YDVQYHHMELSKDI
+26 
-40 LGGRQMEDRVLDW
+40 MEDRVLDW

-159 MPVTDELV
+159 MPVTEELV

-248 MVGGYGVVDVL
+248 MVGGYGVADVL

-442 FELAETVELQKLQE
+442 FELTETVELQKLQE

-633 HRHPL
+633 QRHPL

-652 TGSIATAQLE
+652 TGSIATAQL
-662 GLKSSG
+662 
-668 VSGTIKHFCGNN
+668 
-680 QEYHRHTTDSV
+680 
-691 ISQRALRE
+691 
-699 IYLKGFEIAVKS
+699 
-711 GYADS
+711 
-716 VMTTYG
+716 
-722 LVNGLYT
+722 
-729 AGSYDLNTTILRNEW
+729 
-744 GFTGVV
+744 
-750 MTDWWASINRR
+750 
-761 GMEPDANDFAT
+761 
-772 MIQAQNDMYMCCP
+772 
-785 DGSKNMGGDNVI
+785 
-797 EALQDGRILRAEL
+797 
-810 QRIAKNVC
+810 
-818 NFAMNTNAFKR
+818 
-829 LVGEPVE
+829 
-836 VEIIN
+836 
-841 RPKQADDFS
+841 
-850 IDDVEYINVD
+850 
-860 RDILI
+860 
-865 DLTEKAST
+865 
-873 ADTNYVIALDVE
+873 
-885 HPGEYEVSLRGSS
+885 
-898 TLEKLAQL
+898 
-906 PCTLFFNGFPVSNF
+906 
-920 TFNGTD
+920 
-926 GKDVVIRKEVK
+926 
-937 FYGRFNVLR
+937 
-946 LYVKSNGL
+946 
-954 DLKDIKFSFEKEF
+954 

>member
-1 MGSKLSDSLAFCTAK
+1 
-16 VKVFHIKVYL
+16 
-26 YDVQYHHMELSKDI
+26 
-40 LGGRQMEDRVLDW
+40 MEDRVLDW

-144 ELGLGWG
+144 DLGLGWG

-159 MPVTDELV
+159 MPVTEELV

-202 IETDM
+202 IETGM

-222 NVGGLIDMSFLDTIS
+222 NVGGLIDMSFLDTIV

-248 MVGGYGVVDVL
+248 MLGGYGVADVL

-331 HASMDFEKGVAN
+331 HASLDFEKGVAN

-516 REGRATMDEFIAQ
+516 KEGRASMDEFIAQ

-599 CSFNKELNTRLYAL
+599 CSFNRELNTRLYAL

-633 HRHPL
+633 HRYPL

-829 LVGEPVE
+829 LVGEPVNI
-836 VEIIN
+836 EIIN

-885 HPGEYEVSLRGSS
+885 HPGEYAVSLRGSS

-920 TFNGTD
+920 TFNGTG
-926 GKDVVIRKEVK
+926 GKDVVIRKKVK

-954 DLKDIKFSFEKEF
+954 DLKDIEFRFEKELQ

>member
-1 MGSKLSDSLAFCTAK
+1 
-16 VKVFHIKVYL
+16 
-26 YDVQYHHMELSKDI
+26 MELSKDI
-40 LGGRQMEDRVLDW
+40 LGGRKMEDRVLDW

-139 KEHPV
+139 EEHLV

-159 MPVTDELV
+159 MPVTEELV

-248 MVGGYGVVDVL
+248 MVGGYGVADVL

-442 FELAETVELQKLQE
+442 FELTETVELQKLQE

-662 GLKSSG
+662 GCL
-668 VSGTIKHFCGNN
+668 
-680 QEYHRHTTDSV
+680 
-691 ISQRALRE
+691 
-699 IYLKGFEIAVKS
+699 
-711 GYADS
+711 
-716 VMTTYG
+716 
-722 LVNGLYT
+722 LYT
-729 AGSYDLNTTILRNEW
+729 S
-744 GFTGVV
+744 
-750 MTDWWASINRR
+750 
-761 GMEPDANDFAT
+761 DAAD
-772 MIQAQNDMYMCCP
+772 
-785 DGSKNMGGDNVI
+785 
-797 EALQDGRILRAEL
+797 EL
-810 QRIAKNVC
+810 
-818 NFAMNTNAFKR
+818 
-829 LVGEPVE
+829 
-836 VEIIN
+836 
-841 RPKQADDFS
+841 
-850 IDDVEYINVD
+850 
-860 RDILI
+860 
-865 DLTEKAST
+865 
-873 ADTNYVIALDVE
+873 
-885 HPGEYEVSLRGSS
+885 
-898 TLEKLAQL
+898 
-906 PCTLFFNGFPVSNF
+906 
-920 TFNGTD
+920 
-926 GKDVVIRKEVK
+926 
-937 FYGRFNVLR
+937 
-946 LYVKSNGL
+946 
-954 DLKDIKFSFEKEF
+954 